1 MGVDGEEAAMVDLL
15 VRGVPEDVVA
25 AIDLRA
31 RQLGLSRTAYVRRV
45 LVREAAVADVEV
57 AVEDLAWFGEVFAD
71 LADAGVMRRAWE

>member
-1 MGVDGEEAAMVDLL
+1 MVDLL